1 MLRRFQAFLGG
12 LSATRTGTLGVVLTT
27 SSFFALLLLLG
38 LQGAGAVGNSYAGLV
53 TFLLL
58 PGLFVLGLL
67 LIPLGWWQLRRRTG
81 KTTGEL
87 LDQRFGQDLTR
98 RGPLASGIGLLVAGL
113 TVINLA
119 FLGFGGGAI
128 LHHMDSPEFCGTTC
142 HTVMNPEWVTYQ
154 SSPHAHV
161 ACVECHVGEGT
172 EALVDAKLNGLR
184 QMWLVTV
191 GGYNRPIPTPVHELR
206 PARETCEK
214 CHWPEKFYGDR
225 IKTFERFALDRE
237 ATPRFST
244 LALKVGAAGQ
254 EQKIHWHVGDQ
265 NEVRYQPLTED
276 RLRMDWVEVKRGD
289 TYHRFT
295 NRRAVR
301 QPEATA
307 AHSGVRVMDCIDCHN
322 RATHIYRRPEDV
334 ADRLLA
340 DGTLDAGVPWAKAAA
355 LAALTTTIDR
365 GDNRERAM
373 AEAMRGFYRGREPDV
388 LDRYP
393 GQLDRMAAE
402 LAAAHR
408 RNVHPEMR
416 IDWGTYP
423 SHLGHEH
430 GEAGCFRCHNE
441 NLVDAEG
448 NTISSD
454 CTLCHS
460 LLAFESPSPFRYLEP
475 LEPAQPDSA
484 MHVYLQAEFT
494 GQTPAELMGQP
505 PGGIPI
511 PEPYSQG
518 DTLRVEGQAP
528 AERTGQP
535 PAGSTIPEP
544 YSLGDT
550 LRVEEESPESP

>member
-1 MLRRFQAFLGG
+1 MLRRFQAFLQG

-38 LQGAGAVGNSYAGLV
+38 LQAAGGLGNSYAGLV

-58 PGLFVLGLL
+58 PGVFLLGLV
-67 LIPLGWWQLRRRTG
+67 LIPVGWWQLRRRTG
-81 KTTGEL
+81 LSTREL
-87 LDQRFGQDLTR
+87 LDRRFGEDLTR
-98 RGPLASGIGLLVAGL
+98 RGPLASGVGLMVAGL
-113 TVINLA
+113 TVVNLA

-161 ACVECHVGEGT
+161 ACVECHVGEGA
-172 EALVDAKLNGLR
+172 EAMVDAKLNGLR
-184 QMWLVTV
+184 QMWLVTT
-191 GGYNRPIPTPVHELR
+191 GGYARPVPTPVHNLR

-237 ATPRFST
+237 VTPRFST

-254 EQKIHWHVGDQ
+254 QEKIHWHVGPE
-265 NEVRYQPLTED
+265 NEVRYQPLTAD
-276 RLRMDWVEVKRGD
+276 RMQMAWVEVRRGD
-289 TYHRFT
+289 TFHRFT
-295 NRRAVR
+295 NRRAVP
-301 QPEATA
+301 QPEAAA
-307 AHSGVRVMDCIDCHN
+307 AHDEVRVMDCIDCHN

-340 DGTLDAGVPWAKAAA
+340 DQTLDAGVPWAKAAA

-365 GDNRERAM
+365 GGNRERAM
-373 AEAMRGFYRGREPDV
+373 AEALRAFYRVREPRI
-388 LDRYP
+388 LSRFP
-393 GQLDRMAAE
+393 GQLDRMATE

-408 RNVHPEMR
+408 RNVHPDMN

-430 GEAGCFRCHNE
+430 GRAGCFRCHN
-441 NLVDAEG
+441 NDLVDAQG
-448 NTISSD
+448 QSISGD

-475 LEPAQPDSA
+475 LQPAQPDSA
-484 MHVYLQAEFT
+484 MHVYLRAEFT
-494 GQTPAELMGQP
+494 GRPPSDVPVVPATT
-505 PGGIPI
+505 
-511 PEPYSQG
+511 
-518 DTLRVEGQAP
+518 DTLVTP
-528 AERTGQP
+528 
-535 PAGSTIPEP
+535 
-544 YSLGDT
+544 
-550 LRVEEESPESP
+550 